1 MPGSAITRHFATI
14 SAGRWGARQVHYRR
28 VGSGPLVIL
37 FHQSPLS
44 SRDMLATMERWK
56 AHFTCIAPDSPG
68 FGLSDPLGVKA
79 ASMSDFADAAI
90 EFMDALGIDRA
101 AVYGFHTGAMIS
113 GAIAAA
119 YPKRIVC
126 AVANGYVMMS
136 AREKKDIVRHYLPP
150 FKPSWDGA
158 HLAWLWARMR
168 EQTIFFPWYA
178 KALANRLY
186 NNVPPPEVLHAA
198 LLDFMRSG
206 DHYRVGYRAAFLMDS
221 DRALRNM
228 RVPMLV
234 TAYASDV
241 LATHLPRIKNAS
253 RRVTVQRGGSLD
265 ETHDLCR
272 LYISAHRPPKAPVA
286 APAATLR
293 GELIQDYVHLKHG
306 QLRLLKNFDGKGR
319 PVIVLHDALGS
330 INSVQDL
337 MRGFIGLRPVI
348 AIELPSHGESD
359 DPLKASAS
367 IGDYAKVVRQAL
379 ACLKLDRVDVVG
391 LGFGGLVGLDLA
403 LRHRRLIN
411 ALAMVGVAD
420 LEGRDAKEFVT
431 NGAPRIE
438 PDWFGGHLFQ
448 AWHVARDQGL
458 FWPWYKRLGSSAIR
472 QEPQIDPDRIQQRL
486 LDLLRSNGG
495 WQRAFRAQFSYPWR
509 TKLQLAMRNS
519 ALRVVLAAS
528 ALDPLQNSTWRVADA
543 VPGVARLPLPK
554 PERLWAASIVK
565 EFERGSIV

>member
-330 INSVQDL
+330 INSVQGL

>member
-1 MPGSAITRHFATI
+1 
-14 SAGRWGARQVHYRR
+14 
-28 VGSGPLVIL
+28 
-37 FHQSPLS
+37 
-44 SRDMLATMERWK
+44 
-56 AHFTCIAPDSPG
+56 
-68 FGLSDPLGVKA
+68 
-79 ASMSDFADAAI
+79 
-90 EFMDALGIDRA
+90 
-101 AVYGFHTGAMIS
+101 
-113 GAIAAA
+113 
-119 YPKRIVC
+119 
-126 AVANGYVMMS
+126 
-136 AREKKDIVRHYLPP
+136 
-150 FKPSWDGA
+150 
-158 HLAWLWARMR
+158 
-168 EQTIFFPWYA
+168 
-178 KALANRLY
+178 
-186 NNVPPPEVLHAA
+186 
-198 LLDFMRSG
+198 
-206 DHYRVGYRAAFLMDS
+206 
-221 DRALRNM
+221 
-228 RVPMLV
+228 
-234 TAYASDV
+234 
-241 LATHLPRIKNAS
+241 
-253 RRVTVQRGGSLD
+253 
-265 ETHDLCR
+265 
-272 LYISAHRPPKAPVA
+272 
-286 APAATLR
+286 
-293 GELIQDYVHLKHG
+293 
-306 QLRLLKNFDGKGR
+306 
-319 PVIVLHDALGS
+319 
-330 INSVQDL
+330 

-367 IGDYAKVVRQAL
+367 IGDYAKVVHQAL

-431 NGAPRIE
+431 NGASNIE

>member
-330 INSVQDL
+330 INSVQGL

-411 ALAMVGVAD
+411 ALAMAGVAD

-431 NGAPRIE
+431 NGVPNIE